1 LIEPVPLGTLL
12 RRAGR
17 LILRRWP
24 LYAIGTLVAFA
35 IQLGLLVAPGVPPMV
50 AAVVGEVFGYAPL
63 TAIVFGFGAAD
74 YVAEAV
80 EPAAIW
86 GRIAE
91 RIWAVVILDAA
102 FNLLWIGIGLGVGAS
117 PIAQLVG
124 ETGVLILLTLLA
136 FAEVHAIVAPDEKPG
151 RLLADSLL
159 ASVRITTTRIGYG
172 RAVAV
177 VLLPFLILLLVSGL
191 WAPALLSAV
200 LTVPVAALTVAF
212 YLDCLALAGSRAK

>member
-1 LIEPVPLGTLL
+1 LIEPASIGTLL

-24 LYAIGTLVAFA
+24 LYAIGTLVAVA
-35 IQLGLLVAPGVPPMV
+35 IQFGLLFAPGISPEV
-50 AAVVGEVFGYAPL
+50 AGVVGEVFAYAPL

-91 RIWAVVILDAA
+91 RVWAVVVLDAA
-102 FNLLWIGIGLGVGAS
+102 INLLYIAVAFGVGAA
-117 PIAQLVG
+117 PVAQVVG
-124 ETGVLILLTLLA
+124 ETGVLILITLLA
-136 FAEVHAIVAPDEKPG
+136 FAETHAIVAPDEKPA

-177 VLLPFLILLLVSGL
+177 VLLPFLILLLVPRS
-191 WAPALLSAV
+191 WSVAVSAL
-200 LTVPVAALTVAF
+200 LTVPVAALTVVF
-212 YLDCLALAGSRAK
+212 YLDCLTLAGSRTK